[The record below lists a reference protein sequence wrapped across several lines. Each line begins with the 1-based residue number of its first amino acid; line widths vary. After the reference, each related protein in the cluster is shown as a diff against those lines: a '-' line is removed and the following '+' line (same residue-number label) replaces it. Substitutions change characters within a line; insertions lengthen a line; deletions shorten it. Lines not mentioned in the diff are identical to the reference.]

1 MAAEEAVDACELPRP
16 LGKEPEDQPEP
27 ENAEDRLAKQ
37 ILSGLGYCGH
47 YLHFH
52 GGGSSGKAPIICLI
66 AKHGGQISQQEL
78 GLHFDLKPGS
88 LSEILSKCEAIGL
101 IERSRSTEDRRQ
113 LIVKLTEEGARQ
125 AERDQASRIKFRS
138 EAFSALT
145 PKERDQLLTM
155 LNKIRN
161 TWEGLDD

>member
-1 MAAEEAVDACELPRP
+1 MTAEKASGACGLPRL
-16 LGKEPEDQPEP
+16 LGKDPEDLPEP
-27 ENAEDRLAKQ
+27 ENAEDKLAKQ

-52 GGGSSGKAPIICLI
+52 GGGTSGKAPIICLI
-66 AKHGGQISQQEL
+66 AKHGGKISQQEL
-78 GLHFDLKPGS
+78 GLHFALKPGS

-113 LIVKLTEEGARQ
+113 LIVELTEEGARQ
-125 AERDQASRIKFRS
+125 AELEQAARIKFRS

-145 PKERDQLLTM
+145 LEEREQLLIM

-161 TWEGLDD
+161 TWEGFDD

>member
-1 MAAEEAVDACELPRP
+1 MTAEEASGTCGLPRP

-27 ENAEDRLAKQ
+27 ENAEDMLAKQ
-37 ILSGLGYCGH
+37 ILNGLGYCGH

-52 GGGSSGKAPIICLI
+52 GGVSGKAPIICLI
-66 AKHGGQISQQEL
+66 AKHGGKISQQEL
-78 GLHFDLKPGS
+78 GLHFALKPGS

-113 LIVKLTEEGARQ
+113 LIVELTEEGARQ
-125 AERDQASRIKFRS
+125 AELEQAARIKFRS

-145 PKERDQLLTM
+145 LEEREQLLIM

-161 TWEGLDD
+161 TWEGFDD